1 MVPMKCNVCNGRK
14 GKRDCPAKGALI
26 CAKCCGEKRILEID
40 CPESCEYLKEGR
52 AREASQSYTRHLRP
66 QDPAQAIR
74 YQYALEALEDVIAH
88 LEVVIAEERRAS
100 KHLTDRDVANVIELL
115 LQSLRTEQKGIIYEH
130 TSNNLRV
137 EPLRRQ
143 LRDTIQHHRYPEE
156 QGRQGIR
163 LRDAIDCLELIRD
176 MVESHMKTSSSP
188 TAYVDFLRRMLPAQG
203 RIARGDS
210 SLIIPGQ

>member
-1 MVPMKCNVCNGRK
+1 MKCIVCNGRK

-66 QDPAQAIR
+66 QDSAKAVR
-74 YQYALEALEDVIAH
+74 YQYALENLEEVIAH

-100 KHLTDRDVANVIELL
+100 RDLTDRDVAEVMDLL
-115 LQSLRTEQKGIIYEH
+115 LQTLRTEEKGIIYEH
-130 TSNNLRV
+130 TSSNLRV

-143 LRDTIQHHRYPEE
+143 LRDTIERHRYPEE

-176 MVESHMKTSSSP
+176 IVESHVKTSSSP
-188 TAYVDFLRRMLPAQG
+188 TAYVDFLRRMLPARSRLEHG
-203 RIARGDS
+203 GS
-210 SLIIPGQ
+210 SLIVPGR